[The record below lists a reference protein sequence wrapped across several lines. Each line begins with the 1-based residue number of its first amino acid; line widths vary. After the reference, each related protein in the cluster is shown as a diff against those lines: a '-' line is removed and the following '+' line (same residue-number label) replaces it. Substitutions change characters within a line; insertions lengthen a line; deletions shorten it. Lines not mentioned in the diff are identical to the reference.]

1 MYFFKISCVFK
12 QVCIFCSIGNMRAA
26 CVGSP
31 RLLLPAG
38 TCAFPRRSLHR
49 LRPAPARTANNTGSL
64 PKHADGLPRLF
75 TIKGN
80 AAPRRQCPRRQNT
93 PEKRRRKGNGS
104 ANREERPGG
113 EKNAALPG
121 TGADDA
127 EEGDRERERE
137 RKGGNPLRP
146 FPGLPDASA
155 SGNPPHWTAR
165 VFALSFPRRCFS
177 GGKRASSSFSDRRFL
192 KGFHQRWQNL
202 LFTAHHSRN
211 PLFALLSGKCGIIR
225 VTGIELHA
233 EGPLDHPYIR

>member
-12 QVCIFCSIGNMRAA
+12 QLCVFCSIGNMRAA

-38 TCAFPRRSLHR
+38 TCAFPRRRLHR
-49 LRPAPARTANNTGSL
+49 LRPDPARTANNTGSL

-80 AAPRRQCPRRQNT
+80 AAPRRQCPPETKHPGEQE
-93 PEKRRRKGNGS
+93 EKRERKRKQGGKTGRREKCGRARYGS
-104 ANREERPGG
+104 GRRGRGG
-113 EKNAALPG
+113 HG
-121 TGADDA
+121 
-127 EEGDRERERE
+127 ERE
-137 RKGGNPLRP
+137 RKRGEIACGR
-146 FPGLPDASA
+146 FPACQT
-155 SGNPPHWTAR
+155 PPRQGIPPWTAR

-233 EGPLDHPYIR
+233 EGPLDHPHIR

>member
-1 MYFFKISCVFK
+1 
-12 QVCIFCSIGNMRAA
+12 MRAA

-38 TCAFPRRSLHR
+38 TCAFPRRRLRR
-49 LRPAPARTANNTGSL
+49 LRPDPARTANNTGSL

-80 AAPRRQCPRRQNT
+80 AAPRRQCPPET
-93 PEKRRRKGNGS
+93 KHPGEKEEKRERKRKQGGKTGRREKCGLARYGS
-104 ANREERPGG
+104 GRRGRGG
-113 EKNAALPG
+113 HG
-121 TGADDA
+121 
-127 EEGDRERERE
+127 ERERE
-137 RKGGNPLRP
+137 EKGGNPLRP

-192 KGFHQRWQNL
+192 KGFHQRRQNL

-233 EGPLDHPYIR
+233 EGPLDHPHIR

>member
-12 QVCIFCSIGNMRAA
+12 QLCVFCSIGNMRAA

-38 TCAFPRRSLHR
+38 TCAFPRRRLHR
-49 LRPAPARTANNTGSL
+49 LRPDPARTANNTGSL

-80 AAPRRQCPRRQNT
+80 APPEDNAPRRQNT

-127 EEGDRERERE
+127 EEGDMEREE
-137 RKGGNPLRP
+137 KGGNRLRP

-155 SGNPPHWTAR
+155 SGNPP
-165 VFALSFPRRCFS
+165 
-177 GGKRASSSFSDRRFL
+177 
-192 KGFHQRWQNL
+192 
-202 LFTAHHSRN
+202 
-211 PLFALLSGKCGIIR
+211 
-225 VTGIELHA
+225 
-233 EGPLDHPYIR
+233 PLDGPRFRALFPPALFLRRKESLFVIQRPALP